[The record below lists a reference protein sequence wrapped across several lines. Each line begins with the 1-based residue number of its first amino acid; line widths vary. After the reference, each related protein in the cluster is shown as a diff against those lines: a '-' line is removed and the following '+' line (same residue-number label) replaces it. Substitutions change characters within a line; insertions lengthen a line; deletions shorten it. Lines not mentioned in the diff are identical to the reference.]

1 MITPIDGPM
10 TQPQLEFNLPP
21 LQGERLNQHNFIDIL
36 ELLVATGLLQKEDV
50 SATASEGGA
59 AVEPRYCV
67 LSGATRHHPTTPAK
81 VLQEIQEVQDEWRTS
96 LQRQAKLQQA
106 LLDPDVQPRDSLKA
120 LLLEFPEIAYD
131 PVYVAAL
138 RNLNVDAGS
147 VLDQRQSGSRPRSSA
162 KRRRRS
168 SSGSQQKSANPSSTQ
183 AKGTST
189 ATTTTKPQSTAT
201 EDKGSKETTA
211 TPAVSAKTIPKE
223 GGEP

>member
-1 MITPIDGPM
+1 MITSIDGPM

-50 SATASEGGA
+50 SATAGEGGA
-59 AVEPRYCV
+59 VVEPRYCV
-67 LSGATRHHPTTPAK
+67 LSGATRQHPTTPAK

-96 LQRQAKLQQA
+96 LQRQEKLQQA
-106 LLDPDVQPRDSLKA
+106 LLDPSVQPRDSLKA
-120 LLLEFPEIAYD
+120 LLLQFPEITYD

-168 SSGSQQKSANPSSTQ
+168 SANPSSTQ
-183 AKGTST
+183 SKGTST
-189 ATTTTKPQSTAT
+189 ATTATKPKLTAA

-211 TPAVSAKTIPKE
+211 KAPAVSAKTIPKE